1 MGEEEFIVGPLD
13 VREIGRDVPVS
24 AQDVM
29 EEVEARLRQ
38 GGGDQFRPLPTGFE
52 PLDSV
57 LNGGIR
63 PGELMVLGGP
73 FGVGKTIF
81 CLQMARNVAR
91 ARRGNALYVCY
102 EHSPMHLLSR
112 LLCLESAEHGHGRNA
127 LTLARLEEMMSDFDD
142 GGGLFARLR
151 DVRRYADMI
160 DDMSSYMDHLF
171 LTRAGGTTITVDRIG
186 YWVKEIL
193 DEVGHPLLLV
203 IDYIQKIPTDGDR
216 FRSEEDSLTY
226 VVQGLKELAVSMGI
240 QVVGIAASDREGLKA
255 KRMRLSDLRG
265 SSALQYETDIGVIL
279 NNKYDVISREHLVY
293 NLQEAEQMRR
303 WLVMSIEKNRAGA
316 HAVDLE
322 YKLDAQHFYL
332 AQDGDF
338 VRERLVDDRVVLA

>member
-1 MGEEEFIVGPLD
+1 MEEQDFVVGPLD
-13 VREIGRDVPVS
+13 MREIGRDVPVS

-29 EEVEARLRQ
+29 QEMEARLQR
-38 GGGDQFRPLPTGFE
+38 GGAPQYSPLPTGFE

-63 PGELMVLGGP
+63 SGELMVLGGS

-81 CLQMARNVAR
+81 CLQLARNVAR
-91 ARRGNALYVCY
+91 AREGSALYVCY

-112 LLCLESAEHGHGRNA
+112 LLCLESAEHGHGRDA
-127 LTLARLEEMMSDFDD
+127 LTLARLEDMMADTDE
-142 GGGLFARLR
+142 GEGLFSRLR
-151 DVRRYADMI
+151 EVRRYADMI
-160 DDMSSYMDHLF
+160 EDMESYMDNLF

-186 YWVKEIL
+186 YWAEEIL
-193 DEVGHPLLLV
+193 DEVGWPLV
-203 IDYIQKIPTDGDR
+203 VVVDYIQKIPTDADR
-216 FRSEEDSLTY
+216 ALSEEDSLTQ
-226 VVQGLKELAVSMGI
+226 VVQGLKELAVSRGI
-240 QVVGIAASDREGLKA
+240 QMVGIAASDREGLKA

-279 NNKYDVISREHLVY
+279 NNKYDVVSREHLVY
-293 NLQEAEQMRR
+293 NIQEAEQMRR

-322 YKLDAQHFYL
+322 YKLDAQHFHIV
-332 AQDGDF
+332 QDGDF
-338 VRERLVDDRVVLA
+338 VRERLVDDRVTLA